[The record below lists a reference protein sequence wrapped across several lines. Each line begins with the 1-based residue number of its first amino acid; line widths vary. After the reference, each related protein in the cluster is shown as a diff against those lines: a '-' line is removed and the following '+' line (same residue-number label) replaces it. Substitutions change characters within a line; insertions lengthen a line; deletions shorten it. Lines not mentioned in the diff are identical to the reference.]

1 MGYHQ
6 SLKAGFG
13 ATSTPEITAK
23 NSHVYQ
29 KSLFFLQE
37 EADEEKTLAKTAQL
51 KLQGQ

>member
-23 NSHVYQ
+23 NSVYQ
-29 KSLFFLQE
+29 KPLFFLQE
-37 EADEEKTLAKTAQL
+37 KADEEKTLTKTVQL